1 MRRLRWFEKLVQMNE
16 ESVDGLLATAK
27 VAMECGLNG
36 QAKDYLVRAEK
47 LSHTA
52 QVYRLFAT
60 LEDQTS
66 HHAPSVQRWLE
77 QAADASPDAV
87 WFCKQTGHIYESWS
101 GIALPHGAFNTIE
114 WGHPMMGMSNG
125 PQKISNDWYDPLL
138 LEQA

>member
-1 MRRLRWFEKLVQMNE
+1 MVSKGLFGTRR
-16 ESVDGLLATAK
+16 
-27 VAMECGLNG
+27 
-36 QAKDYLVRAEK
+36 K

-101 GIALPHGAFNTIE
+101 GIALPHGAST
-114 WGHPMMGMSNG
+114 PSNG
-125 PQKISNDWYDPLL
+125 VTR
-138 LEQA
+138 